1 MKKDLE
7 KVEKLFKEEKGQ
19 ATLLMAKAHKLQN

>member
-7 KVEKLFKEEKGQ
+7 KVEKELGELKMLIEK
-19 ATLLMAKAHKLQN
+19 LIKML